1 METKTVGMTRKD
13 FLAMLCGTGAV
24 VLGGCAQGGETT
36 ETASTSAA
44 GESAATATQAK
55 GTVLVAYYSATG
67 NTKRVAQAAATA
79 LGADLFEIAPV
90 SPYSDDDLDYND
102 GSSRVSQE
110 YADESKRSVEL
121 TQVTPDGFASYDTVL
136 LGYPVWWGI
145 TAWPTNGFVAGNDFA
160 GKTVIPFCTSI
171 SSPVGESATGLES
184 LASGDAGT
192 WADGQRFDSEA
203 SDDEVRTWV
212 SSLAIG

>member
-1 METKTVGMTRKD
+1 METKTAGMTRKD
-13 FLAMLCGTGAV
+13 FLAMLCGAGAV

-36 ETASTSAA
+36 ETSSKSAA
-44 GESAATATQAK
+44 GESAA
-55 GTVLVAYYSATG
+55 VLVAYYSATG

-102 GSSRVSQE
+102 DSSRASQE

-121 TQVTPDGFASYDTVL
+121 TQVTPDGFSSYDTVL
-136 LGYPVWWGI
+136 LGYPIWWGI
-145 TAWPTNGFVAGNDFA
+145 AAWPTNGFVAGNDFA
-160 GKTVIPFCTSI
+160 GKTMIPFCTSI

-192 WADGQRFDSEA
+192 WAEGQRFDSEA

>member
-36 ETASTSAA
+36 GTASTSAA
-44 GESAATATQAK
+44 GKSAA
-55 GTVLVAYYSATG
+55 VLVAYYSATG

-102 GSSRVSQE
+102 DSSRVSQE

-121 TQVTPDGFASYDTVL
+121 TQVTPDGFAGYDTVL
-136 LGYPVWWGI
+136 LGYPIWWGI
-145 TAWPTNGFVAGNDFA
+145 AAWPTNGFVAGNDFA
-160 GKTVIPFCTSI
+160 SKTVIPFCTSI

-192 WADGQRFDSEA
+192 WTEGQRFDSGA
-203 SDDEVRTWV
+203 SDDEIRTWV
-212 SSLAIG
+212 SGLAIG

>member
-24 VLGGCAQGGETT
+24 VLGDCAQGGETT
-36 ETASTSAA
+36 GTASTSAA
-44 GESAATATQAK
+44 GKSAA
-55 GTVLVAYYSATG
+55 VLVAYYSATG

-102 GSSRVSQE
+102 DSSRVSQE

-121 TQVTPDGFASYDTVL
+121 TQVTPDGFAGYDTVL
-136 LGYPVWWGI
+136 LGYPIWWGI
-145 TAWPTNGFVAGNDFA
+145 AAWPTNGFVAGNDFA

-171 SSPVGESATGLES
+171 SSLVGESATGLES

-192 WADGQRFDSEA
+192 WTEGQRFDSGA
-203 SDDEVRTWV
+203 SDDEIRTWV
-212 SSLAIG
+212 SGLAIG

>member
-36 ETASTSAA
+36 STSPAGETA
-44 GESAATATQAK
+44 
-55 GTVLVAYYSATG
+55 TVLVAYYSATG

-102 GSSRVSQE
+102 DSSRVSQE

-121 TQVTPDGFASYDTVL
+121 TQVTPDGFAGYDTVL
-136 LGYPVWWGI
+136 LGYPIWWGI
-145 TAWPTNGFVAGNDFA
+145 AAWPTNGFVAGNDFA

-192 WADGQRFDSEA
+192 WAEGQRFDSEA

>member
-36 ETASTSAA
+36 STSPAGETA
-44 GESAATATQAK
+44 
-55 GTVLVAYYSATG
+55 TVLVAYYSATG

-102 GSSRVSQE
+102 DSSRVSQE

-136 LGYPVWWGI
+136 LGYPIWWGI
-145 TAWPTNGFVAGNDFA
+145 AAWPTNGFVAGNDFA

-192 WADGQRFDSEA
+192 WAEGQRFDSEA

>member
-36 ETASTSAA
+36 STSAA
-44 GESAATATQAK
+44 GESAA
-55 GTVLVAYYSATG
+55 VLVAYYSATG

-102 GSSRVSQE
+102 DSSRVSQE

-136 LGYPVWWGI
+136 LGYPIWWGI
-145 TAWPTNGFVAGNDFA
+145 AAWPTNRFVAGNDFS

-192 WADGQRFDSEA
+192 WAEGQRFDSGA

-212 SSLAIG
+212 SGLAIG